1 MDAWSKYTEY
11 FLTRKVCS
19 KRLRIFIFISR
30 SGNSLLY
37 LINNDVLQYKWPMI
51 GQYYYSFYHWP
62 FTIHTGLSLVF
73 VLYDVILF
81 LLATVSCFIC
91 LFWIYFCCYGR
102 SIQIFI
108 VWLYF
113 ATQPQINWFSNI
125 FTSAQQ
131 AALTVHYFYLKY
143 LLLFNW

>member
-1 MDAWSKYTEY
+1 MHSLSNMDAWSKYTEY

-19 KRLRIFIFISR
+19 KRLRIFIFICR

-91 LFWIYFCCYGR
+91 LFVCFEYISVVMGGVFRCSFSVALFCRKLIGFR
-102 SIQIFI
+102 IF
-108 VWLYF
+108 LR
-113 ATQPQINWFSNI
+113 QHN
-125 FTSAQQ
+125 
-131 AALTVHYFYLKY
+131 K
-143 LLLFNW
+143 LL